1 VNTMGRPTTFG
12 AATLIAL
19 LTVACT
25 SSETPLVCDRDCLI
39 ALGDRYLE
47 AVAAHETEAAGLSDE
62 VVFVEN
68 ITRMVP
74 GEGLWASAA
83 GAATDFRLYVP
94 DPDQSTIGIFAAIDR
109 QTPDGIVPA
118 LVAARLQV
126 VDGEITEIEQLV
138 ADLPE
143 EADLDRLQVPRPN
156 LTAIVPEQERMPRT
170 ELVAIAASYYDA
182 LNLSDGQ
189 LAPFA
194 DDCERE
200 ENGMITAG
208 PGLSPEPPDSVDV
221 NGRSPP
227 PVARDCI
234 GQMNS
239 RRFAYIDSI
248 DKRQVFA
255 IDPVQGLAMG
265 LSHFRQS
272 MSRGPHLMIAA
283 DGSEVMWEE
292 QRDPYDLPAAHIF
305 KITGGEIHEVEA
317 LGIFVPYGSPTAWE

>member
-1 VNTMGRPTTFG
+1 MSRPIEFVT
-12 AATLIAL
+12 ATLVAVIA
-19 LTVACT
+19 AGCT
-25 SSETPLVCDRDCLI
+25 PSETQLVCDRDCLI

-47 AVAAHETEAAGLSDE
+47 AVASHDPEAAGLADE

-68 ITRMVP
+68 ITRMAP

-83 GAATDFRLYVP
+83 GAATDFRIYVP
-94 DPDQSTIGIFAAIDR
+94 DPDQSAIGVFAVIDR
-109 QTPDGIVPA
+109 RTPAGIVPA

-126 VDGEITEIEQLV
+126 IGGEITEIEQLA

-143 EADLDRLQVPRPN
+143 EADLARLQTPRPN
-156 LTAIVPEQERMPRT
+156 LTAIVPERERMPRT
-170 ELVAIAASYYDA
+170 ELTAIAASYYDA
-182 LNLSDGQ
+182 LNLSDGG

-208 PGLSPEPPDSVDV
+208 PGLSPEPPDSMDV

-248 DKRQVFA
+248 DNRQVFA
-255 IDPVQGLAMG
+255 IDPVQGLAMC

-283 DGSEVMWEE
+283 DGSELMWDE
-292 QRDPYDLPAAHIF
+292 QRDPYDLPAAHIM
-305 KITGGEIHEVEA
+305 KITDGEIHEVEA